1 LELLPSVANF
11 LHEDSVYLCF
21 FDSQGGKM
29 ETKINAPK
37 ILIVDDEIGPRESL
51 RMILKPNY
59 NVFTVENGYAAIQMV
74 KQIEPDII
82 TLDLKMPGLSGIDAL
97 KEIREIAADV
107 IVIIITGYGT
117 LQSAIEAIRYG
128 VFDYISKPFNVPEIM
143 GIIDKSVQRKKLNL
157 KIKEFLRHFF
167 DETGKGSHE
176 DSDFLI
182 ENGIKG
188 LAHLK
193 WNEVNLPDNQSCLE
207 FAKVLASTLEEKDP
221 YTSGHSER
229 VCYYSDIISK
239 RLSLYPKER
248 NELQIASYLHDIGK
262 VGISDRF
269 INKKGTLTSTD
280 WAIIKQHTKKSID
293 LLAPLKLSP
302 NILHCIQHHHE
313 HFDGTGYPDG
323 LAGEAIPLGARII
336 AISDSYDSMTSARP
350 YRKPL
355 PDGEAKS
362 ELSKWAGKQFDPQ
375 LVSVFLDVLKEKEEV
390 YLGRSPFK
398 VPSFAY

>member
-1 LELLPSVANF
+1 
-11 LHEDSVYLCF
+11 
-21 FDSQGGKM
+21 M

-37 ILIVDDEIGPRESL
+37 ILIADDEIGPRESL

-74 KQIEPDII
+74 KQVEPDIM

-97 KEIREIAADV
+97 KEIREIAPDL

-128 VFDYISKPFNVPEIM
+128 VFDYISKPFNVPEIIA
-143 GIIDKSVQRKKLNL
+143 IIDKSVQRKRLNL

-167 DETGKGSHE
+167 DESGEGSVA

-188 LAHLK
+188 LANLK
-193 WNEVNLPDNQSCLE
+193 WNDVGLPDSQTCLE

-229 VCYYSDIISK
+229 VCYYSDIIS
-239 RLSLYPKER
+239 RRIPLHPKDR
-248 NELQIASYLHDIGK
+248 SELQIASHLHDIGK

-280 WAIIKQHTKKSID
+280 WAIIKQHTKKAID
-293 LLAPLKLSP
+293 LLAPLKLPP
-302 NILHCIQHHHE
+302 NILHYIQSHHE

-323 LAGEAIPLGARII
+323 LQGEQIPLGARII

-355 PDGEAKS
+355 SDGEAKS
-362 ELSKWAGKQFDPQ
+362 ELSRWSGRQFDPC

-390 YLGRSPFK
+390 FLGRPPLIK
-398 VPSFAY
+398 MPALAY